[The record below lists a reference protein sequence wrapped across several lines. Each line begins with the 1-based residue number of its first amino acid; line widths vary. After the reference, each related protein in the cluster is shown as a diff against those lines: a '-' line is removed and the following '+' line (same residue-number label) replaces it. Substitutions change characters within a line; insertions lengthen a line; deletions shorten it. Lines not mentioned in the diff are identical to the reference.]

1 MYFHANTHNHDLP
14 DNVDHFT
21 PSKNYNVKMK
31 VSAKRH
37 VAKTISYRMIS
48 TAIGFMTMWFISGSI
63 EVGAAFGLAEL
74 LWKPIQYYIHERVW
88 YRFIKFGLVSPKQTV
103 ESDLPIMDSSN
114 TTGEEVFVTT
124 TGPKRLVYT
133 KKVG

>member
-1 MYFHANTHNHDLP
+1 
-14 DNVDHFT
+14 
-21 PSKNYNVKMK
+21 MK

-37 VAKTISYRMIS
+37 VAKTISYRLIS
-48 TAIGFMTMWFISGSI
+48 TAIGFMTMWLISGSI

-103 ESDLPIMDSSN
+103 EPDLPIINSY
-114 TTGEEVFVTT
+114 TTGAETVVTT